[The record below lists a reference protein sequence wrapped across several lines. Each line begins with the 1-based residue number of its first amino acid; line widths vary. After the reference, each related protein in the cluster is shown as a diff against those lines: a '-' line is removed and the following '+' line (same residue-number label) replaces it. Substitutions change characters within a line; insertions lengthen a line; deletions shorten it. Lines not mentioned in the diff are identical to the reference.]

1 MWIWFVGHPIRRIS
15 CSCSLTS
22 ELRSTFNKVVVN
34 LILGISFTA
43 TICLFPTQNVFI
55 FPLRGWITGDV
66 ELILQ
71 MKLVLYLRNLLNF
84 FSQSFCFITW
94 VSVSYD
100 LGYYL

>member
-1 MWIWFVGHPIRRIS
+1 VGHPICRIS

-22 ELRSTFNKVVVN
+22 ELCSTFNKVVVN